1 LIDPLNHI
9 LKLCDFGSSKVM
21 DSLEKNSSY
30 MTSRYYRAP
39 ELLFGSENY
48 GFEIDI
54 WSVGCVISEMLL
66 G

>member
-1 LIDPLNHI
+1 MIDPLNHI

-21 DSLEKNSSY
+21 SSHEFNASY

-48 GFEIDI
+48 GCSLDI
-54 WSVGCVISEMLL
+54 WSIGCVISEMLL